1 MTEFILEDGK
11 LGIPTEE
18 DGRRNFVVENTD
30 WYEFKD
36 GKSGPIPGFST
47 HEFPVN
53 TAKSDLNC
61 HYYKEHE
68 RYRGGFRKLR
78 KDAIFYPETVAGFLQ
93 LLKAQFFPWV
103 HVQKCRLDFRV

>member
-36 GKSGPIPGFST
+36 GNRS
-47 HEFPVN
+47 
-53 TAKSDLNC
+53 
-61 HYYKEHE
+61 
-68 RYRGGFRKLR
+68 
-78 KDAIFYPETVAGFLQ
+78 
-93 LLKAQFFPWV
+93 
-103 HVQKCRLDFRV
+103 